1 MAKTEDR
8 ELRELLVKFLRGS
21 EAHAE
26 FKDVLD
32 DFPVAARGAVPKGAE
47 HSAWQELE
55 HIRIALHDLLDF
67 STNPNY
73 VQPNWPE
80 DYWPKEAAPASDAA
94 WDASVRA
101 VKKDIEDLEKLVG
114 IRNRICMRRFR
125 GDRGRRCCAR
135 CCWPASI
142 PAITWDRLCCCGDP
156 WSLERLKRAGSS
168 PEQYALRSRRGV

>member
-8 ELRELLVKFLRGS
+8 ALREQLVKFLRGS

-26 FKDVLD
+26 FKTVVE

-67 STNPNY
+67 STNSHY
-73 VQPNWPE
+73 TAMKWPD
-80 DYWPKEAAPASDAA
+80 DYWPKDPAPKNDDE

-101 VKKDIEDLEKLVG
+101 VKKDMAEFEKLVG
-114 IRNRICMRRFR
+114 DPESNLYATIPWGEGQTLLREVLLAGQHTSYHLGQIVLLRRIL
-125 GDRGRRCCAR
+125 GEWKG
-135 CCWPASI
+135 
-142 PAITWDRLCCCGDP
+142 
-156 WSLERLKRAGSS
+156 
-168 PEQYALRSRRGV
+168 

>member
-1 MAKTEDR
+1 MAKSEDR
-8 ELRELLVKFLRGS
+8 ALREQLVKFLGGG

-32 DFPVAARGAVPKGAE
+32 DFPAAARGAVPKGAE

-73 VQPNWPE
+73 VAMKWPD
-80 DYWPKEAAPASDAA
+80 DYWPREAAPKNDAA

-101 VKKDIEDLEKLVG
+101 VKKDVADFEKLVG
-114 IRNRICMRRFR
+114 DPESNLYATIPWGEGQTLVREVLIAGQHTSYHLGQIVLLRRLL
-125 GDRGRRCCAR
+125 GAWKG
-135 CCWPASI
+135 
-142 PAITWDRLCCCGDP
+142 
-156 WSLERLKRAGSS
+156 
-168 PEQYALRSRRGV
+168 

>member
-8 ELRELLVKFLRGS
+8 SLREQLVKFLSGG

-73 VQPNWPE
+73 VAMKWPD
-80 DYWPKEAAPASDAA
+80 DYWPKEPAPKNDAA

-101 VKKDIEDLEKLVG
+101 VKKDIAEFEKLVG
-114 IRNRICMRRFR
+114 DPESNLYATFPWGDGQTLLREVLVAGQHTSYHLGQIVLLRR
-125 GDRGRRCCAR
+125 
-135 CCWPASI
+135 
-142 PAITWDRLCCCGDP
+142 L
-156 WSLERLKRAGSS
+156 L
-168 PEQYALRSRRGV
+168 GVWKD

>member
-8 ELRELLVKFLRGS
+8 ALREQLVTFLSGR

-26 FKDVLD
+26 FKDVLN
-32 DFPVAARGAVPKGAE
+32 DFPVAVRGAVPKGAL

-73 VQPNWPE
+73 TAMQWPD
-80 DYWPKEAAPASDAA
+80 DYWPKQAAPENDEA

-101 VKKDIEDLEKLVG
+101 VKKDMADFEKLVG
-114 IRNRICMRRFR
+114 DPESNLYATFPWGDGQTLLREVLIAGQHTSYHLGQIVLLRRML
-125 GDRGRRCCAR
+125 GA
-135 CCWPASI
+135 WQA
-142 PAITWDRLCCCGDP
+142 
-156 WSLERLKRAGSS
+156 
-168 PEQYALRSRRGV
+168 

>member
-8 ELRELLVKFLRGS
+8 ALREQLVKFLSGG

-26 FKDVLD
+26 FKDVLN

-73 VQPNWPE
+73 VAMKWPD
-80 DYWPKEAAPASDAA
+80 DYWPKEAAPKNDAA
-94 WDASVRA
+94 WEASVRA
-101 VKKDIEDLEKLVG
+101 VKKDIADFEKLVG
-114 IRNRICMRRFR
+114 DPESNLY
-125 GDRGRRCCAR
+125 AT
-135 CCWPASI
+135 I
-142 PAITWDRLCCCGDP
+142 PWGEGQTLLREVL
-156 WSLERLKRAGSS
+156 LAGQHTSYHLG
-168 PEQYALRSRRGV
+168 QIVLLRKLLGAWKG

>member
-8 ELRELLVKFLRGS
+8 ALREQLVKFLSGG

-26 FKDVLD
+26 FKDVLN

-73 VQPNWPE
+73 VAMKWPD
-80 DYWPKEAAPASDAA
+80 DYWPKEAAPKNDAA
-94 WDASVRA
+94 WEASVRA
-101 VKKDIEDLEKLVG
+101 VKKDIADFEKLVG
-114 IRNRICMRRFR
+114 DPESNLYATIPWGEGQHTSYHLGQIVLLRRLL
-125 GDRGRRCCAR
+125 GAWKG
-135 CCWPASI
+135 
-142 PAITWDRLCCCGDP
+142 
-156 WSLERLKRAGSS
+156 
-168 PEQYALRSRRGV
+168 

>member
-8 ELRELLVKFLRGS
+8 ALRELLVAFLSGR

-26 FKDVLD
+26 FKNVLD

-73 VQPNWPE
+73 VGMKWPD
-80 DYWPKEAAPASDAA
+80 DYWPKEAAPKNDDA

-101 VKKDIEDLEKLVG
+101 VKKDMAAFEKLVG
-114 IRNRICMRRFR
+114 DPESNLYATFPWGEGQTLLREVLLAGQHTSYHLGQIVLLRRML
-125 GDRGRRCCAR
+125 GAWKG
-135 CCWPASI
+135 
-142 PAITWDRLCCCGDP
+142 
-156 WSLERLKRAGSS
+156 
-168 PEQYALRSRRGV
+168 

>member
-8 ELRELLVKFLRGS
+8 ALREQLVKFLSGG

-26 FKDVLD
+26 FKDVLN

-73 VQPNWPE
+73 VAMKWPD
-80 DYWPKEAAPASDAA
+80 DYWPKEAAPKNDAA
-94 WDASVRA
+94 WEASVRA
-101 VKKDIEDLEKLVG
+101 VKKDIADFEKLVG
-114 IRNRICMRRFR
+114 DPESNLYATIPWGDGQTLLREVLIAGQHTSYHLGQIVLLRRLL
-125 GDRGRRCCAR
+125 GAWKG
-135 CCWPASI
+135 
-142 PAITWDRLCCCGDP
+142 
-156 WSLERLKRAGSS
+156 
-168 PEQYALRSRRGV
+168 

>member
-1 MAKTEDR
+1 MAKMEDR

-32 DFPVAARGAVPKGAE
+32 DFPVAARGVVLKGAE

-80 DYWPKEAAPASDAA
+80 DYWPKQAAPENDAA

-101 VKKDIEDLEKLVG
+101 VKKDMADFEKLVWDPESNLYATIPWG
-114 IRNRICMRRFR
+114 QGQTLLREALLAAQHTSYHLGQIVLLRRLL
-125 GDRGRRCCAR
+125 GAWKG
-135 CCWPASI
+135 
-142 PAITWDRLCCCGDP
+142 
-156 WSLERLKRAGSS
+156 
-168 PEQYALRSRRGV
+168 

>member
-8 ELRELLVKFLRGS
+8 ALRDQLVKFLSGG

-26 FKDVLD
+26 LKDVLK

-73 VQPNWPE
+73 VAMKWPD
-80 DYWPKEAAPASDAA
+80 DYWPKEAAPKDDAA

-101 VKKDIEDLEKLVG
+101 VKKDVADFEKLVG
-114 IRNRICMRRFR
+114 DPESNLYATIPWGDGQTLLREVLIAGQHTSYHLGQIVLLRRLL
-125 GDRGRRCCAR
+125 GAWKD
-135 CCWPASI
+135 
-142 PAITWDRLCCCGDP
+142 
-156 WSLERLKRAGSS
+156 
-168 PEQYALRSRRGV
+168 